1 LRAMGEPADASMP
14 VVVPSERIADMAQQL
29 GYQAIVVA
37 DNALPESMHGAVL
50 GYFKAAEKA

>member
-1 LRAMGEPADASMP
+1 MGEPADASMP

-37 DNALPESMHGAVL
+37 DNALPESMHRALL